1 MNDSDKKNNITNNK
15 QELPKLKDDKLVKP
29 NKNDTNSEVKT
40 NSKKGKST
48 NTSKKSSSN
57 NTVAKKKSTAKK
69 STTTKKTT
77 TSSVPKNNRSINT
90 GKKNTKKTIEN
101 KDNTK
106 ADIKLKEN
114 KEIKEHK
121 VISDNK
127 DKEIENI
134 TLDKEKDTNDNK
146 SVQEETKDKSN
157 DVNINKTIEK
167 EAKNTTQENAE
178 IKKDDTVSKTDVTEK
193 EKSNALNTND
203 KKIKSPKSKKDVIKE
218 TSKKIPK
225 EKIVINDNSLVK
237 SKNFKNEL
245 KDINNN
251 KEFAKAIWDTDD
263 ITEAIKIEENSQEKL
278 NDEIDE
284 MLIKERKY
292 IFFEPFIIIF
302 LLILCFLGLYFI
314 LFTKDSAIINS
325 ALTNINT
332 NLTNSLSELNTIKE
346 ELNKG
351 ITGTATLDTTS
362 SEYASLKDFTY
373 NFSLYNK
380 NNNFY
385 GNIELSKDD
394 KTINNT
400 YSYLDKNL
408 YIATPLYYYPIQINN
423 PIKVN
428 PLSVNYGNLNNNIE
442 VIKNYL
448 TNNMTYTSSHK
459 SKEELNGEKLNVL
472 TLGFSEYDF
481 NNSIQKI
488 LNAIANDSELLKSI
502 AKNIGLDEVTVNDFF
517 NTNVSLKG
525 NYQIKIYTKGIL
537 QTFVGLD
544 IYNDDKEILEYL
556 TDGST
561 TLNIYGKKKL
571 SINLSDDKLLIYV
584 DDIKLIDIKSNKNK
598 NDLIN
603 LDFQVSNILNNYQ
616 GSLVLTKYD
625 NNKGNFLF
633 SFKDTN
639 NNDISAEIKM
649 DLVFGENKSNE
660 FDYTDAV
667 LIDDITED
675 ELNDMKN
682 NLFNAIWDKVSN
694 PDEVVDDNNEATD
707 N

>member
-1 MNDSDKKNNITNNK
+1 MNDNDKKNK
-15 QELPKLKDDKLVKP
+15 QELPKLKDDKLVK
-29 NKNDTNSEVKT
+29 
-40 NSKKGKST
+40 NSKKKTKTETKNPSKKTKS
-48 NTSKKSSSN
+48 TSKKSSST
-57 NTVAKKKSTAKK
+57 NTVAKKKN
-69 STTTKKTT
+69 TTTKNKKISSAKTT
-77 TSSVPKNNRSINT
+77 NTIKKNN
-90 GKKNTKKTIEN
+90 KKKIES

-106 ADIKLKEN
+106 KEISSKIN
-114 KEIKEHK
+114 KEIKE
-121 VISDNK
+121 
-127 DKEIENI
+127 
-134 TLDKEKDTNDNK
+134 
-146 SVQEETKDKSN
+146 TKDN
-157 DVNINKTIEK
+157 NINKAIKEEVKDNVNNISIDKTIEK
-167 EAKNTTQENAE
+167 ENKNIIEESLEN
-178 IKKDDTVSKTDVTEK
+178 KNDNTVSKMEKVTI
-193 EKSNALNTND
+193 LNTND
-203 KKIKSPKSKKDVIKE
+203 KKIKSPKSIKDVIKE
-218 TSKKIPK
+218 TSKKIPN

-237 SKNFKNEL
+237 NKNYKNEL

-263 ITEAIKIEENSQEKL
+263 ITEAIKIEANNQEKL
-278 NDEIDE
+278 NNEIDE

-292 IFFEPFIIIF
+292 NSFEPFIIII

-325 ALTNINT
+325 AFTNINN
-332 NLTNSLSELNTIKE
+332 NLTSSLSELNTIKE

-362 SEYASLKDFTY
+362 SLYASLKDFTY
-373 NFSLYNK
+373 DFSLYNK

-385 GNIELSKDD
+385 GNIKLSKDD

-408 YIATPLYYYPIQINN
+408 YIATPLYYFPIQINN

-428 PLSVNYGNLNNNIE
+428 PLSINYSNLNNNIE

-448 TNNMTYTSSHK
+448 TNNITYTSSNK
-459 SKEELNGEKLNVL
+459 GKEELNGEKLNVL
-472 TLGFSEYDF
+472 TLDFSEYDF

-502 AKNIGLDEVTVNDFF
+502 AKDIGLDEVTVNDLF
-517 NTNVSLKG
+517 NTNVSFKG
-525 NYQIKIYTKGIL
+525 NYKIKIYTKGIL

-556 TDGST
+556 TDGNT

-571 SINLSDDKLLIYV
+571 SINLSNDKFLIYV

-616 GSLVLTKYD
+616 GSVVLTKFD
-625 NNKGNFLF
+625 NNKGSFLF

-639 NNDISAEIKM
+639 NNDVSAEIKM
-649 DLVFGENKSNE
+649 DLVFGDIKGNE

-675 ELNDMKN
+675 ELLDIKN
-682 NLFNAIWDKVSN
+682 NLFNAIWDQVSN
-694 PDEVVDDNNEATD
+694 PEETVNNNNNEEPS

>member
-1 MNDSDKKNNITNNK
+1 MNDNDKRNK
-15 QELPKLKDDKLVKP
+15 QELPKLKDDKLVK
-29 NKNDTNSEVKT
+29 
-40 NSKKGKST
+40 NSKKKTKTETKNTSKKTKS
-48 NTSKKSSSN
+48 TSKKSSST
-57 NTVAKKKSTAKK
+57 NTAAKKKN
-69 STTTKKTT
+69 TTTKNKTISNAKTT
-77 TSSVPKNNRSINT
+77 NTVKKNNE
-90 GKKNTKKTIEN
+90 KKIES

-106 ADIKLKEN
+106 KEISSKIN
-114 KEIKEHK
+114 KEIKEDK
-121 VISDNK
+121 DNSINKAIKEEVKDNVNNISID
-127 DKEIENI
+127 
-134 TLDKEKDTNDNK
+134 
-146 SVQEETKDKSN
+146 
-157 DVNINKTIEK
+157 KTIEK
-167 EAKNTTQENAE
+167 ENKNIIEESLEN
-178 IKKDDTVSKTDVTEK
+178 KNDNTVSKMEKVTI
-193 EKSNALNTND
+193 LNTNN

-218 TSKKIPK
+218 TSKKIPN

-237 SKNFKNEL
+237 NKNYKNEL

-263 ITEAIKIEENSQEKL
+263 ITEAIKTEANNQEKL
-278 NDEIDE
+278 NNEIDE

-292 IFFEPFIIIF
+292 NFFEPFIIII

-325 ALTNINT
+325 ALTNINN
-332 NLTNSLSELNTIKE
+332 NLTSSLSELNTIKE

-362 SEYASLKDFTY
+362 SLYASLKDFTY
-373 NFSLYNK
+373 DFSLYNK

-385 GNIELSKDD
+385 GNIKLSKDD

-408 YIATPLYYYPIQINN
+408 YIATPLYYFPIQINN

-428 PLSVNYGNLNNNIE
+428 PLSINYGNLNNNIE

-448 TNNMTYTSSHK
+448 TNNITYTSSNK
-459 SKEELNGEKLNVL
+459 GKEELNGEKLNVL
-472 TLGFSEYDF
+472 TLDFSEYDF

-502 AKNIGLDEVTVNDFF
+502 AKDIGLDEVTVNDLF
-517 NTNVSLKG
+517 NTNVSFKG
-525 NYQIKIYTKGIL
+525 NYKIKIYTKGIL

-556 TDGST
+556 TDGNT

-571 SINLSDDKLLIYV
+571 SINLSNDKFLIYV
-584 DDIKLIDIKSNKNK
+584 DDIKLIGIKSNKNK

-616 GSLVLTKYD
+616 GSVVLTKFD
-625 NNKGNFLF
+625 NNKGSFLF

-639 NNDISAEIKM
+639 NNDVSAEIKM
-649 DLVFGENKSNE
+649 DLVFGDIKGND

-675 ELNDMKN
+675 ELLDIKN
-682 NLFNAIWDKVSN
+682 NLFNAIWDQVSN
-694 PDEVVDDNNEATD
+694 PEETVNNNNEEPS

>member
-1 MNDSDKKNNITNNK
+1 MNDNDKKNK
-15 QELPKLKDDKLVKP
+15 QELPKLKDDKLVK
-29 NKNDTNSEVKT
+29 
-40 NSKKGKST
+40 NSKKKTKIETKNPSKKTKS
-48 NTSKKSSSN
+48 TSKKSSST
-57 NTVAKKKSTAKK
+57 NTDAKKKN
-69 STTTKKTT
+69 TTTKAKTISSAKTT
-77 TSSVPKNNRSINT
+77 NTVKKSNN
-90 GKKNTKKTIEN
+90 KKIESNDNTKKEISSKINKEIKEDKDNNINKAIKEEVKDNVNNISIDKTIEN
-101 KDNTK
+101 KN
-106 ADIKLKEN
+106 N
-114 KEIKEHK
+114 
-121 VISDNK
+121 N
-127 DKEIENI
+127 
-134 TLDKEKDTNDNK
+134 
-146 SVQEETKDKSN
+146 
-157 DVNINKTIEK
+157 
-167 EAKNTTQENAE
+167 
-178 IKKDDTVSKTDVTEK
+178 TVSKTDVSKMEK
-193 EKSNALNTND
+193 VTTLNSND

-218 TSKKIPK
+218 TSKKIPN

-237 SKNFKNEL
+237 NKNYKNEL

-263 ITEAIKIEENSQEKL
+263 ITEAIKIEANNQEKL
-278 NDEIDE
+278 NNEIDE

-292 IFFEPFIIIF
+292 SFFEPFIIII

-325 ALTNINT
+325 ALTNINN

-362 SEYASLKDFTY
+362 SSYASLKDFTY
-373 NFSLYNK
+373 DFSLYNK

-385 GNIELSKDD
+385 GNIKLSKDD

-408 YIATPLYYYPIQINN
+408 YITTPLYYFPIQINN

-428 PLSVNYGNLNNNIE
+428 PLSINYGNLNNNIE

-448 TNNMTYTSSHK
+448 TNNITYTSSNK
-459 SKEELNGEKLNVL
+459 GKEELNGEKLNVL
-472 TLGFSEYDF
+472 NLDFSEYDF
-481 NNSIQKI
+481 NNSIQEI

-502 AKNIGLDEVTVNDFF
+502 AKNIGLDEVTVNDLF
-517 NTNVSLKG
+517 NTNVSFKG
-525 NYQIKIYTKGIL
+525 NYKIKIYTKGIL

-556 TDGST
+556 TDGNT

-571 SINLSDDKLLIYV
+571 SINLSNDKFLIYV

-603 LDFQVSNILNNYQ
+603 LDFQVSNILDNYQ
-616 GSLVLTKYD
+616 GSVVLTKFD
-625 NNKGNFLF
+625 NNKGSFLF

-639 NNDISAEIKM
+639 NNDVSAEIKM
-649 DLVFGENKSNE
+649 DLVFGDIKGNE

-667 LIDDITED
+667 LIDDITYD
-675 ELNDMKN
+675 ELLDIKN
-682 NLFNAIWDKVSN
+682 NLFNVIWDQVSN
-694 PDEVVDDNNEATD
+694 PEEAVNNNNEEPS

>member
-1 MNDSDKKNNITNNK
+1 MNDNDKKNK
-15 QELPKLKDDKLVKP
+15 QELPKLKDDKLVK
-29 NKNDTNSEVKT
+29 
-40 NSKKGKST
+40 NSKKKTKTETKNTSKKTKS
-48 NTSKKSSSN
+48 TSKKSSST
-57 NTVAKKKSTAKK
+57 NTAAKKKN
-69 STTTKKTT
+69 TTTKSKTISSAKTT
-77 TSSVPKNNRSINT
+77 NTVKKNN
-90 GKKNTKKTIEN
+90 KKKIES

-106 ADIKLKEN
+106 KEISSKIN
-114 KEIKEHK
+114 KEIKE
-121 VISDNK
+121 NK
-127 DKEIENI
+127 DN
-134 TLDKEKDTNDNK
+134 
-146 SVQEETKDKSN
+146 
-157 DVNINKTIEK
+157 NINKAIKEEVKDNVNNISIDKTIEK
-167 EAKNTTQENAE
+167 ENKNIIEESLEN
-178 IKKDDTVSKTDVTEK
+178 KNDNTVSKTDASKIEK
-193 EKSNALNTND
+193 VSILNTND
-203 KKIKSPKSKKDVIKE
+203 KKIKSPKSIKDVIKE
-218 TSKKIPK
+218 TSKKIPN

-237 SKNFKNEL
+237 NKNYKNEL

-263 ITEAIKIEENSQEKL
+263 ITEAIKTEANNQEKL
-278 NDEIDE
+278 NNEIDE

-292 IFFEPFIIIF
+292 NSFEPFII
-302 LLILCFLGLYFI
+302 LILCFLGLYFI

-325 ALTNINT
+325 ALTNINN
-332 NLTNSLSELNTIKE
+332 NLTSSLSELNTIKE

-362 SEYASLKDFTY
+362 SLYASLKDFTY
-373 NFSLYNK
+373 DFSLYNK

-385 GNIELSKDD
+385 GNIKLSKDD

-408 YIATPLYYYPIQINN
+408 YIATPLYYFPIQINN

-428 PLSVNYGNLNNNIE
+428 PLSINYGNLNNNIE

-448 TNNMTYTSSHK
+448 TNNITYTSSNK
-459 SKEELNGEKLNVL
+459 GKEELNGEKLNVL
-472 TLGFSEYDF
+472 TLDFSEYDF

-502 AKNIGLDEVTVNDFF
+502 AKDIGLDEVTVNDLF
-517 NTNVSLKG
+517 NTNVSFKG
-525 NYQIKIYTKGIL
+525 NYKIKIYTKGIL

-556 TDGST
+556 TDGNT

-571 SINLSDDKLLIYV
+571 SINLSNDKFLIYV

-616 GSLVLTKYD
+616 GSVVLTKFD
-625 NNKGNFLF
+625 NNKGSFLF

-639 NNDISAEIKM
+639 NNDVSAEIKM
-649 DLVFGENKSNE
+649 DLVFGDIKGNE

-675 ELNDMKN
+675 ELLDIKN
-682 NLFNAIWDKVSN
+682 NLFNAIWDQVSN
-694 PDEVVDDNNEATD
+694 PEETVNNNNNNEEPS

>member
-1 MNDSDKKNNITNNK
+1 MNDNDKKNK
-15 QELPKLKDDKLVKP
+15 QELPKLKDDKLVK
-29 NKNDTNSEVKT
+29 
-40 NSKKGKST
+40 NSKKKTKTETKNTSKKTKS
-48 NTSKKSSSN
+48 TSKKSSST
-57 NTVAKKKSTAKK
+57 NTAAKKKN
-69 STTTKKTT
+69 TTTKNKTISNAKTT
-77 TSSVPKNNRSINT
+77 NTVKKNNE
-90 GKKNTKKTIEN
+90 KKIES

-106 ADIKLKEN
+106 KEISSKIN
-114 KEIKEHK
+114 KEIKE
-121 VISDNK
+121 
-127 DKEIENI
+127 
-134 TLDKEKDTNDNK
+134 
-146 SVQEETKDKSN
+146 TKDNSINKAIKEEVKDN
-157 DVNINKTIEK
+157 VNNISIDKTIEK
-167 EAKNTTQENAE
+167 ENKNIIEESLEN
-178 IKKDDTVSKTDVTEK
+178 KNDNTVSKTDVSKMEK
-193 EKSNALNTND
+193 VTILNTNN

-218 TSKKIPK
+218 TSKKIPN

-237 SKNFKNEL
+237 NKNYKNEL

-263 ITEAIKIEENSQEKL
+263 ITEAIKIEANNQEKL
-278 NDEIDE
+278 NNEIDE

-292 IFFEPFIIIF
+292 NSFEPFIIII

-325 ALTNINT
+325 ALTNINN
-332 NLTNSLSELNTIKE
+332 NLTSSLSELNTIKE

-362 SEYASLKDFTY
+362 SLYASLKDFTY
-373 NFSLYNK
+373 DFSLYNK

-385 GNIELSKDD
+385 GNIKFSKDD

-408 YIATPLYYYPIQINN
+408 YIATPLYYFPIQINN

-428 PLSVNYGNLNNNIE
+428 PLSINYGNLNNNIE

-448 TNNMTYTSSHK
+448 TNNITYTSSNK
-459 SKEELNGEKLNVL
+459 GKEELNGENLNVL
-472 TLGFSEYDF
+472 TLDFSEYDF

-502 AKNIGLDEVTVNDFF
+502 AKDIGLDEVTVNDLF
-517 NTNVSLKG
+517 NTNVSFKG
-525 NYQIKIYTKGIL
+525 NYKIKIYTKGIL

-556 TDGST
+556 TDGNT

-571 SINLSDDKLLIYV
+571 SINLSNDKFLIYV
-584 DDIKLIDIKSNKNK
+584 DDIKLIGIKSNKNK

-616 GSLVLTKYD
+616 GSVVLTKFD
-625 NNKGNFLF
+625 NNKGSFLF

-639 NNDISAEIKM
+639 NNDVSAEIKM
-649 DLVFGENKSNE
+649 DLVFGDIKGND

-675 ELNDMKN
+675 ELLDIKN
-682 NLFNAIWDKVSN
+682 NLFNAIWDQVSN
-694 PDEVVDDNNEATD
+694 PEETVNNNNEEPS

>member
-1 MNDSDKKNNITNNK
+1 MNDNDKKNK
-15 QELPKLKDDKLVKP
+15 QELPKLKDDKLVK
-29 NKNDTNSEVKT
+29 
-40 NSKKGKST
+40 NSKKKTKTETKNPSKKTKS
-48 NTSKKSSSN
+48 TSKKSSST
-57 NTVAKKKSTAKK
+57 NTAAKKKN
-69 STTTKKTT
+69 TTTKNKIISSAKTT
-77 TSSVPKNNRSINT
+77 NTVKKNN
-90 GKKNTKKTIEN
+90 KKKIES

-106 ADIKLKEN
+106 KEISSKIN
-114 KEIKEHK
+114 KEIKE
-121 VISDNK
+121 NK
-127 DKEIENI
+127 DN
-134 TLDKEKDTNDNK
+134 
-146 SVQEETKDKSN
+146 
-157 DVNINKTIEK
+157 NINKAIKEEVKDNVNNISIDKTIEK
-167 EAKNTTQENAE
+167 ENKNIIEESLEN
-178 IKKDDTVSKTDVTEK
+178 KNDNTVSKIEKVTI
-193 EKSNALNTND
+193 LNTND
-203 KKIKSPKSKKDVIKE
+203 KKIKSPKSIKDVIKE
-218 TSKKIPK
+218 TSKKIPN

-237 SKNFKNEL
+237 NKNYKNEL

-263 ITEAIKIEENSQEKL
+263 ITEAIKTEANNQEKL
-278 NDEIDE
+278 NNEIDE

-292 IFFEPFIIIF
+292 NSFEPFIIII

-325 ALTNINT
+325 ALTNINN
-332 NLTNSLSELNTIKE
+332 NLTSSLSELNTIKE

-362 SEYASLKDFTY
+362 SLYASLKDFTY
-373 NFSLYNK
+373 DFSLYNK

-385 GNIELSKDD
+385 GNIKLSKDD

-408 YIATPLYYYPIQINN
+408 YIATPLYYFPIQINN

-428 PLSVNYGNLNNNIE
+428 PLSINYSNLNNNIE

-448 TNNMTYTSSHK
+448 TNNITYTSSNK
-459 SKEELNGEKLNVL
+459 GKEELNGEKLNVL
-472 TLGFSEYDF
+472 TLDFSEYDF

-488 LNAIANDSELLKSI
+488 LNAIVNDSELLKSI
-502 AKNIGLDEVTVNDFF
+502 AKNIGLDEVTVNDLF
-517 NTNVSLKG
+517 NTNVSFKG
-525 NYQIKIYTKGIL
+525 NYKIKIYTKGIL
-537 QTFVGLD
+537 QTFVGLN

-556 TDGST
+556 TDGNT

-571 SINLSDDKLLIYV
+571 SINLSNDKFLIYV

-616 GSLVLTKYD
+616 GSVVLTKFD
-625 NNKGNFLF
+625 NNKGSFLF

-639 NNDISAEIKM
+639 NNDVSAEIKM
-649 DLVFGENKSNE
+649 DLVFGDIKGNE

-667 LIDDITED
+667 LIDDITDD
-675 ELNDMKN
+675 ELLDIKN
-682 NLFNAIWDKVSN
+682 NLFNAIWDQVSN
-694 PDEVVDDNNEATD
+694 PEETVNNNEEPS

>member
-1 MNDSDKKNNITNNK
+1 MNDNDKKNK
-15 QELPKLKDDKLVKP
+15 QELPKLKDDKLVK
-29 NKNDTNSEVKT
+29 
-40 NSKKGKST
+40 NSKKKTKMETKNTSKKTKS
-48 NTSKKSSSN
+48 TSKKSSST
-57 NTVAKKKSTAKK
+57 NTAAKKKNTA
-69 STTTKKTT
+69 TKNKTISSAKTT
-77 TSSVPKNNRSINT
+77 NTVKKNN
-90 GKKNTKKTIEN
+90 KKKIES

-106 ADIKLKEN
+106 KEISSKIN
-114 KEIKEHK
+114 KEIKE
-121 VISDNK
+121 NK
-127 DKEIENI
+127 DN
-134 TLDKEKDTNDNK
+134 
-146 SVQEETKDKSN
+146 
-157 DVNINKTIEK
+157 NINKAITEEVKDNVNNISIDKTIEK
-167 EAKNTTQENAE
+167 ENKNIIEESLEN
-178 IKKDDTVSKTDVTEK
+178 KNDNTVSKMEKVTI
-193 EKSNALNTND
+193 LNTND
-203 KKIKSPKSKKDVIKE
+203 KKIKSPKSIKDVIKE
-218 TSKKIPK
+218 TSKKIPN

-237 SKNFKNEL
+237 NKNYKNEL

-263 ITEAIKIEENSQEKL
+263 ITEAIKTEANNQEKL
-278 NDEIDE
+278 NNEIDE

-292 IFFEPFIIIF
+292 NSFEPFIIII

-325 ALTNINT
+325 ALTNINN
-332 NLTNSLSELNTIKE
+332 NLTSSLSELNTIKE

-362 SEYASLKDFTY
+362 SLYASLKDFTY
-373 NFSLYNK
+373 DFSLYNK

-385 GNIELSKDD
+385 GNIKLSKDD

-408 YIATPLYYYPIQINN
+408 YIATPLYYFPIQINN

-428 PLSVNYGNLNNNIE
+428 PLSINYSNLNNNIE

-448 TNNMTYTSSHK
+448 TNNITYTSSNK
-459 SKEELNGEKLNVL
+459 GKEELNGEKLNVL
-472 TLGFSEYDF
+472 TLDFSEYDF

-502 AKNIGLDEVTVNDFF
+502 AKNIGLDEVTVNDLF
-517 NTNVSLKG
+517 NTNVSFKG
-525 NYQIKIYTKGIL
+525 NYKIKIYTKGIL

-556 TDGST
+556 TDGNT

-571 SINLSDDKLLIYV
+571 SINLSNDKFLIYV

-616 GSLVLTKYD
+616 GSVVLTKFD
-625 NNKGNFLF
+625 NNKGSFLF

-639 NNDISAEIKM
+639 NNDVSAEIKM
-649 DLVFGENKSNE
+649 DLVFGDIKCNE

-675 ELNDMKN
+675 ELLDIKN
-682 NLFNAIWDKVSN
+682 NLFNAIWDQVSN
-694 PDEVVDDNNEATD
+694 PEETVNNNNEEEPS

>member
-1 MNDSDKKNNITNNK
+1 MNDNDKKNK
-15 QELPKLKDDKLVKP
+15 QELPKLKDDKLVK
-29 NKNDTNSEVKT
+29 
-40 NSKKGKST
+40 NSKKKTKTGTKNTSKKTKS
-48 NTSKKSSSN
+48 TSKKSSST
-57 NTVAKKKSTAKK
+57 NTAAKKKN
-69 STTTKKTT
+69 TTTKNKTISNAKTT
-77 TSSVPKNNRSINT
+77 NTVKKNNE
-90 GKKNTKKTIEN
+90 KKIES

-106 ADIKLKEN
+106 KEISSKIN
-114 KEIKEHK
+114 KEIKEDK
-121 VISDNK
+121 DNSINKAIKEEVKDNVNNISID
-127 DKEIENI
+127 
-134 TLDKEKDTNDNK
+134 
-146 SVQEETKDKSN
+146 
-157 DVNINKTIEK
+157 KTIEK
-167 EAKNTTQENAE
+167 ENKNIIEESLEN
-178 IKKDDTVSKTDVTEK
+178 KNNNTVSKMEKVTI
-193 EKSNALNTND
+193 LNTND

-218 TSKKIPK
+218 TSKKIPN

-237 SKNFKNEL
+237 NKNYKNEL

-263 ITEAIKIEENSQEKL
+263 ITEAIKIEANNQEKL
-278 NDEIDE
+278 NNEIDE

-292 IFFEPFIIIF
+292 NFFEPFIIII

-325 ALTNINT
+325 ALTNINN
-332 NLTNSLSELNTIKE
+332 NLTSSLSELNTIKE

-362 SEYASLKDFTY
+362 SLYASLKDFTY
-373 NFSLYNK
+373 DFSLYNK

-385 GNIELSKDD
+385 GNIKLSKDD

-408 YIATPLYYYPIQINN
+408 YIATPLYYFPIQINN

-428 PLSVNYGNLNNNIE
+428 PLSINYGNLNNNIE

-448 TNNMTYTSSHK
+448 TNNITYTSSNK
-459 SKEELNGEKLNVL
+459 GKEELNGEKLNVL
-472 TLGFSEYDF
+472 TLDFSEYDF

-502 AKNIGLDEVTVNDFF
+502 AKDIGLDEVTVNDLF
-517 NTNVSLKG
+517 NTNVSFKG
-525 NYQIKIYTKGIL
+525 NYKIRIYTKGIL

-556 TDGST
+556 TDGNT

-571 SINLSDDKLLIYV
+571 SINLSNDKFLIYV

-616 GSLVLTKYD
+616 GSVVLTKFD
-625 NNKGNFLF
+625 NNKGSFLF

-639 NNDISAEIKM
+639 NNDVSAEIKM
-649 DLVFGENKSNE
+649 DLVFGDIKGND

-675 ELNDMKN
+675 ELLDIKN
-682 NLFNAIWDKVSN
+682 NLFNAIWDQVSN
-694 PDEVVDDNNEATD
+694 PEETVNNNNEEPS

>member
-1 MNDSDKKNNITNNK
+1 MNDNDKKNK
-15 QELPKLKDDKLVKP
+15 QELPKLKDDKLVK
-29 NKNDTNSEVKT
+29 
-40 NSKKGKST
+40 NSKKMTKTETKNPSKKTKS
-48 NTSKKSSSN
+48 TSKKSSST
-57 NTVAKKKSTAKK
+57 NTAAKKKN
-69 STTTKKTT
+69 TTTKNKTISSAKTT
-77 TSSVPKNNRSINT
+77 NTVKKNN
-90 GKKNTKKTIEN
+90 KKKIES

-106 ADIKLKEN
+106 KEISSKIN
-114 KEIKEHK
+114 KEIKE
-121 VISDNK
+121 NK
-127 DKEIENI
+127 DNSINKAIKEEVKDNVNNI
-134 TLDKEKDTNDNK
+134 SID
-146 SVQEETKDKSN
+146 
-157 DVNINKTIEK
+157 KTIEK
-167 EAKNTTQENAE
+167 ENKNIIEESLEN
-178 IKKDDTVSKTDVTEK
+178 KNDNSVSKIEKVTI
-193 EKSNALNTND
+193 LNTND
-203 KKIKSPKSKKDVIKE
+203 KKIKSPKSIKDVIKE
-218 TSKKIPK
+218 TSKKIPN

-237 SKNFKNEL
+237 NKNYKNEL

-263 ITEAIKIEENSQEKL
+263 ITEAIKTEANNQEKL
-278 NDEIDE
+278 NNEIDE

-292 IFFEPFIIIF
+292 NSFEPFIIII

-325 ALTNINT
+325 ALTNINN
-332 NLTNSLSELNTIKE
+332 NLTSSLSELNTIKE

-362 SEYASLKDFTY
+362 SLYASLKDFTY
-373 NFSLYNK
+373 DFSLYNK

-385 GNIELSKDD
+385 GNIKLSKDD

-408 YIATPLYYYPIQINN
+408 YIATPLYYFPIQINN

-428 PLSVNYGNLNNNIE
+428 PLSINYSNLNNNIE

-448 TNNMTYTSSHK
+448 TNNITYTSSNK
-459 SKEELNGEKLNVL
+459 GKEELNGEKLNVL
-472 TLGFSEYDF
+472 TLDFSEYDF

-502 AKNIGLDEVTVNDFF
+502 AKDIGLDEVTVNDLF
-517 NTNVSLKG
+517 NTNVSFKG
-525 NYQIKIYTKGIL
+525 NYKIKIYTKGIL

-556 TDGST
+556 TDGNT

-571 SINLSDDKLLIYV
+571 SINLSNDKFLIYV

-616 GSLVLTKYD
+616 GSVVLTKFD
-625 NNKGNFLF
+625 NNKGSFLF

-639 NNDISAEIKM
+639 NNDVSAEIKM
-649 DLVFGENKSNE
+649 DLVFGDIKGNE

-675 ELNDMKN
+675 ELLDIKN
-682 NLFNAIWDKVSN
+682 NLFNAIWDQVSN
-694 PDEVVDDNNEATD
+694 PEETVNNNNNNNEEPS

>member
-1 MNDSDKKNNITNNK
+1 MNDNDKKNK
-15 QELPKLKDDKLVKP
+15 QELPKLKDDKLVK
-29 NKNDTNSEVKT
+29 
-40 NSKKGKST
+40 NSKKKTKTETKNTSKKTKS
-48 NTSKKSSSN
+48 TSKKSSST
-57 NTVAKKKSTAKK
+57 NTAAKKKN
-69 STTTKKTT
+69 TTTKNKTISNAKTT
-77 TSSVPKNNRSINT
+77 NTVKKNNE
-90 GKKNTKKTIEN
+90 KKIES
-101 KDNTK
+101 KDN
-106 ADIKLKEN
+106 IKKEISSKIN
-114 KEIKEHK
+114 KEIKE
-121 VISDNK
+121 
-127 DKEIENI
+127 
-134 TLDKEKDTNDNK
+134 
-146 SVQEETKDKSN
+146 TKDNSINKAIKEEVKDN
-157 DVNINKTIEK
+157 VNNISIDKTIEK
-167 EAKNTTQENAE
+167 ENKNIIEESLEN
-178 IKKDDTVSKTDVTEK
+178 KNNNTVSKMEKVTI
-193 EKSNALNTND
+193 LNTND

-218 TSKKIPK
+218 TSKKIPN

-237 SKNFKNEL
+237 NKNYKNEL

-263 ITEAIKIEENSQEKL
+263 ITEAIKIEANNQEKL
-278 NDEIDE
+278 NNEIDE

-292 IFFEPFIIIF
+292 NFFEPFIIII

-325 ALTNINT
+325 ALTNINN
-332 NLTNSLSELNTIKE
+332 NLTSSLSELNTIKE

-362 SEYASLKDFTY
+362 SLYASLKDFTY
-373 NFSLYNK
+373 DFSLYNK

-385 GNIELSKDD
+385 GNIKLSKDD

-408 YIATPLYYYPIQINN
+408 YIATPLYYFPIQINN

-428 PLSVNYGNLNNNIE
+428 PLSINYGNLNNNIE

-448 TNNMTYTSSHK
+448 TNNITYTSSNK
-459 SKEELNGEKLNVL
+459 GKEELNGEKLNVL
-472 TLGFSEYDF
+472 TLDFSEYDF

-502 AKNIGLDEVTVNDFF
+502 AKDIGLDEVTVNDLF
-517 NTNVSLKG
+517 NTNVSFKG
-525 NYQIKIYTKGIL
+525 NYKIKIYTKGIL

-556 TDGST
+556 TDGNT

-571 SINLSDDKLLIYV
+571 SINLSNDKFLIYV
-584 DDIKLIDIKSNKNK
+584 DDIKLIGIKSNKNK

-616 GSLVLTKYD
+616 GSVVLTKFD
-625 NNKGNFLF
+625 NNKGSFLF

-639 NNDISAEIKM
+639 NNDVSAEIKM
-649 DLVFGENKSNE
+649 DLVFGDIKGND

-675 ELNDMKN
+675 ELLDIKN
-682 NLFNAIWDKVSN
+682 NLFNAIWDQVSN
-694 PDEVVDDNNEATD
+694 PEETVNNNNEEPS

>member
-1 MNDSDKKNNITNNK
+1 MNDNDKKNK
-15 QELPKLKDDKLVKP
+15 QELPKLKDDKLVK
-29 NKNDTNSEVKT
+29 
-40 NSKKGKST
+40 NSKKKTKTETKNTSKKTKS
-48 NTSKKSSSN
+48 TSKKSSST
-57 NTVAKKKSTAKK
+57 NTAAKKKN
-69 STTTKKTT
+69 TTTKNKTISNAKTT
-77 TSSVPKNNRSINT
+77 NTVKKNNE
-90 GKKNTKKTIEN
+90 KKIES

-106 ADIKLKEN
+106 KEISSKIN
-114 KEIKEHK
+114 KEIKE
-121 VISDNK
+121 
-127 DKEIENI
+127 
-134 TLDKEKDTNDNK
+134 
-146 SVQEETKDKSN
+146 TKDNSINKAIKEEVKDN
-157 DVNINKTIEK
+157 VNNISIDKTIEK
-167 EAKNTTQENAE
+167 ENIIEESLENKNDN
-178 IKKDDTVSKTDVTEK
+178 TVSKTDVSKMEK
-193 EKSNALNTND
+193 VTILNTNN

-218 TSKKIPK
+218 TSKKIPN

-237 SKNFKNEL
+237 NKNYKNEL

-263 ITEAIKIEENSQEKL
+263 ITEAIKIEANNQEKL
-278 NDEIDE
+278 NNEIDE

-292 IFFEPFIIIF
+292 NSFEPFIIII

-325 ALTNINT
+325 ALTNINN
-332 NLTNSLSELNTIKE
+332 NLTSSLSELNTIKE

-362 SEYASLKDFTY
+362 SLYASLKDFTY
-373 NFSLYNK
+373 DFSLYNK

-385 GNIELSKDD
+385 GNIKLSKDD

-408 YIATPLYYYPIQINN
+408 YIATPLYYFPIQINN

-428 PLSVNYGNLNNNIE
+428 PLSINYGNLNNNIE

-448 TNNMTYTSSHK
+448 TNNITYTSSNK
-459 SKEELNGEKLNVL
+459 GKEELNGENLNVL
-472 TLGFSEYDF
+472 TLDFSEYDF

-502 AKNIGLDEVTVNDFF
+502 AKDIGLDEVTVNDLF
-517 NTNVSLKG
+517 NTNVSFKG
-525 NYQIKIYTKGIL
+525 NYKIKIYTKGIL

-556 TDGST
+556 TDGNT

-571 SINLSDDKLLIYV
+571 SINLSNDKFLIYV
-584 DDIKLIDIKSNKNK
+584 DDIKLIGIKSNKNK

-616 GSLVLTKYD
+616 GSVVLTKFD
-625 NNKGNFLF
+625 NNKGSFLF

-639 NNDISAEIKM
+639 NNDVSAEIKM
-649 DLVFGENKSNE
+649 DLVFGDIKGND

-675 ELNDMKN
+675 ELLDIKN
-682 NLFNAIWDKVSN
+682 NLFNAIWDQVSN
-694 PDEVVDDNNEATD
+694 PEETVNNNNEEPS

>member
-1 MNDSDKKNNITNNK
+1 MNDNDKKNK
-15 QELPKLKDDKLVKP
+15 QELPKLKDDKLVK
-29 NKNDTNSEVKT
+29 
-40 NSKKGKST
+40 NSKKKTKTETKNTSKKTKS
-48 NTSKKSSSN
+48 TSKKSSST
-57 NTVAKKKSTAKK
+57 NTAAKKKN
-69 STTTKKTT
+69 TTTKNKTISNAKTT
-77 TSSVPKNNRSINT
+77 NTVKKNNE
-90 GKKNTKKTIEN
+90 KKIES

-106 ADIKLKEN
+106 KEISSKIN
-114 KEIKEHK
+114 KEIKEDK
-121 VISDNK
+121 DNSINK
-127 DKEIENI
+127 AIKEEV
-134 TLDKEKDTNDNK
+134 NDN
-146 SVQEETKDKSN
+146 
-157 DVNINKTIEK
+157 VNNISIDKTIEK
-167 EAKNTTQENAE
+167 ENIIEESLENKNDN
-178 IKKDDTVSKTDVTEK
+178 TVSKMEKVTI
-193 EKSNALNTND
+193 LNTND

-218 TSKKIPK
+218 TSKKIPN

-237 SKNFKNEL
+237 NKNYKNEL

-263 ITEAIKIEENSQEKL
+263 ITEAIKIEANNQEKL
-278 NDEIDE
+278 NNEIDE

-292 IFFEPFIIIF
+292 NSFEPFIIII

-325 ALTNINT
+325 ALTNINN
-332 NLTNSLSELNTIKE
+332 NLTSSLSELNTIKE

-362 SEYASLKDFTY
+362 SLYASLKDFTY
-373 NFSLYNK
+373 DFSLYNK

-385 GNIELSKDD
+385 GNIKLSKDD

-408 YIATPLYYYPIQINN
+408 YIATPLYYFPIQINN

-428 PLSVNYGNLNNNIE
+428 PLSINYGNLNNNIE

-448 TNNMTYTSSHK
+448 TNNITYTSSNK
-459 SKEELNGEKLNVL
+459 GKEELNGENLNVL
-472 TLGFSEYDF
+472 TLDFSEYDF

-502 AKNIGLDEVTVNDFF
+502 AKDIGLDEVTVNDLF
-517 NTNVSLKG
+517 NTNVSFKG
-525 NYQIKIYTKGIL
+525 NYKIKIYTKGIL

-556 TDGST
+556 TDGNT

-571 SINLSDDKLLIYV
+571 SINLSNDKFLIYV
-584 DDIKLIDIKSNKNK
+584 DDIKLIGIKSNKNK

-603 LDFQVSNILNNYQ
+603 LDFQVSNILNNNQ
-616 GSLVLTKYD
+616 GSVVLTKFD
-625 NNKGNFLF
+625 NNKGSFLF

-639 NNDISAEIKM
+639 NNDVSAEIKM
-649 DLVFGENKSNE
+649 DLVFGDIKGND

-675 ELNDMKN
+675 ELLDIKN
-682 NLFNAIWDKVSN
+682 NLFNAIWDQVSN
-694 PDEVVDDNNEATD
+694 PEETVNNNNEEPS

>member
-1 MNDSDKKNNITNNK
+1 MNDNDKKNK
-15 QELPKLKDDKLVKP
+15 QELPKLKDDKLVK
-29 NKNDTNSEVKT
+29 
-40 NSKKGKST
+40 NSKKKTKTETKNPSKKTKS
-48 NTSKKSSSN
+48 TSKKSSST
-57 NTVAKKKSTAKK
+57 NTDAKKKN
-69 STTTKKTT
+69 TTTKSKTISSAKTT
-77 TSSVPKNNRSINT
+77 NTVKKNN
-90 GKKNTKKTIEN
+90 KKKIES

-106 ADIKLKEN
+106 KEISSKIN
-114 KEIKEHK
+114 KEIKE
-121 VISDNK
+121 
-127 DKEIENI
+127 
-134 TLDKEKDTNDNK
+134 
-146 SVQEETKDKSN
+146 TKDN
-157 DVNINKTIEK
+157 NINKAITEEVKDNVNNISIDKTIEK
-167 EAKNTTQENAE
+167 ENKNIIEESLEN
-178 IKKDDTVSKTDVTEK
+178 KNDNTVSKTDVSKIEK
-193 EKSNALNTND
+193 VTILNTND
-203 KKIKSPKSKKDVIKE
+203 KKIKSPKSIKDVIKE
-218 TSKKIPK
+218 TSKKIPN

-237 SKNFKNEL
+237 NKNYKNEL

-251 KEFAKAIWDTDD
+251 KEFAKAIWDTND
-263 ITEAIKIEENSQEKL
+263 ITEAIKIEANNQEKL
-278 NDEIDE
+278 NNEIDE

-292 IFFEPFIIIF
+292 NSFEPFIIII

-325 ALTNINT
+325 ALTNINN
-332 NLTNSLSELNTIKE
+332 NLTSSLSELNTIKE

-362 SEYASLKDFTY
+362 SLYASLKDFTY
-373 NFSLYNK
+373 DFSLYNK

-385 GNIELSKDD
+385 GNIKLSKDD

-408 YIATPLYYYPIQINN
+408 YIATPLYYFPIQINN

-428 PLSVNYGNLNNNIE
+428 PLSINYSNLNNNIE

-448 TNNMTYTSSHK
+448 TNNITYTSSNK
-459 SKEELNGEKLNVL
+459 GKEELNGEKLNVL
-472 TLGFSEYDF
+472 TLDFSEYDF

-502 AKNIGLDEVTVNDFF
+502 AKDIGLDEVTVNDLF
-517 NTNVSLKG
+517 NTNVSFKG
-525 NYQIKIYTKGIL
+525 NYKIKIYTKGIL
-537 QTFVGLD
+537 QTFVGLN

-556 TDGST
+556 TDGNT

-571 SINLSDDKLLIYV
+571 SINLSNDKFLIYV

-616 GSLVLTKYD
+616 GSVVLTKFD
-625 NNKGNFLF
+625 NNKGSFLF

-639 NNDISAEIKM
+639 NNDVSAEIKM
-649 DLVFGENKSNE
+649 DLVFGDIKGNE

-675 ELNDMKN
+675 ELLDIKN
-682 NLFNAIWDKVSN
+682 NLFNAIWDQVSN
-694 PDEVVDDNNEATD
+694 PEETVNNNNNNEEPS

>member
-1 MNDSDKKNNITNNK
+1 MNDNDKKNK
-15 QELPKLKDDKLVKP
+15 QELPKLKDDKLVK
-29 NKNDTNSEVKT
+29 
-40 NSKKGKST
+40 NSKKKTKTETKNTSKKTKS
-48 NTSKKSSSN
+48 TSKKSSST
-57 NTVAKKKSTAKK
+57 NTAAKKKN
-69 STTTKKTT
+69 TTTKNKTISNAKTT
-77 TSSVPKNNRSINT
+77 NTVKKNNE
-90 GKKNTKKTIEN
+90 KKIES

-106 ADIKLKEN
+106 KEISSKIN
-114 KEIKEHK
+114 KEIKEDK
-121 VISDNK
+121 DN
-127 DKEIENI
+127 
-134 TLDKEKDTNDNK
+134 
-146 SVQEETKDKSN
+146 
-157 DVNINKTIEK
+157 NINKAIKEEVKDNVNNISIDKTIEK
-167 EAKNTTQENAE
+167 ENKNIIEESLEN
-178 IKKDDTVSKTDVTEK
+178 KNDNTVSKTDVSKMEK
-193 EKSNALNTND
+193 VTTLNTNN

-218 TSKKIPK
+218 TSKKIPN

-237 SKNFKNEL
+237 NKNYKNEL

-263 ITEAIKIEENSQEKL
+263 ITEAIKIEANNQEKL
-278 NDEIDE
+278 NNEIDE

-292 IFFEPFIIIF
+292 NFFEPFIIII

-325 ALTNINT
+325 ALTNINN
-332 NLTNSLSELNTIKE
+332 NLTSSLSELNTIKE

-362 SEYASLKDFTY
+362 SLYASLKDFTY
-373 NFSLYNK
+373 DFSLYNK

-385 GNIELSKDD
+385 GNIKLSKDD

-408 YIATPLYYYPIQINN
+408 YIATPLYYFPIQINN

-428 PLSVNYGNLNNNIE
+428 PLSINYGNLNNNIE

-448 TNNMTYTSSHK
+448 TNNITYTSSNK
-459 SKEELNGEKLNVL
+459 GKEELNGEKLNVL
-472 TLGFSEYDF
+472 TLDFSEYDF

-502 AKNIGLDEVTVNDFF
+502 AKDIGLDEVTVNDLF
-517 NTNVSLKG
+517 NTNVSFKG
-525 NYQIKIYTKGIL
+525 NYKIKIYTKGIL

-556 TDGST
+556 TDGNT

-571 SINLSDDKLLIYV
+571 SINLSNDKFLIYV

-616 GSLVLTKYD
+616 GSVVLTKFD
-625 NNKGNFLF
+625 NNKGSFLF

-639 NNDISAEIKM
+639 NNDVSAEIKM
-649 DLVFGENKSNE
+649 DLVFGDIKGND

-675 ELNDMKN
+675 ELLDIKN
-682 NLFNAIWDKVSN
+682 NLFNAIWDQVSN
-694 PDEVVDDNNEATD
+694 PEETVNNNNEEPS

>member
-1 MNDSDKKNNITNNK
+1 MNDNDKKNK
-15 QELPKLKDDKLVKP
+15 QELPKLKDDKLVK
-29 NKNDTNSEVKT
+29 
-40 NSKKGKST
+40 NSKKKTKAETKNTSKKTKS
-48 NTSKKSSSN
+48 TSKKSSST
-57 NTVAKKKSTAKK
+57 NTVAKKKN
-69 STTTKKTT
+69 TTTKNKTISSAKTT
-77 TSSVPKNNRSINT
+77 NTVKKNN
-90 GKKNTKKTIEN
+90 KKKIES

-106 ADIKLKEN
+106 KEISSKIN
-114 KEIKEHK
+114 KEIKE
-121 VISDNK
+121 
-127 DKEIENI
+127 
-134 TLDKEKDTNDNK
+134 
-146 SVQEETKDKSN
+146 TKDN
-157 DVNINKTIEK
+157 NINKTIKEEVKDNVNNISIDKTIEK
-167 EAKNTTQENAE
+167 KNKNIIEESLEN
-178 IKKDDTVSKTDVTEK
+178 KNDNTVSKMEK
-193 EKSNALNTND
+193 VAILNTND
-203 KKIKSPKSKKDVIKE
+203 KKIKSPKSIKDVIKE
-218 TSKKIPK
+218 TSKKIPN

-237 SKNFKNEL
+237 NKNYKNEL

-263 ITEAIKIEENSQEKL
+263 ITEAIKIEANNQEKL
-278 NDEIDE
+278 NNEIDE

-292 IFFEPFIIIF
+292 NSFEPFIIII

-325 ALTNINT
+325 ALTNINN
-332 NLTNSLSELNTIKE
+332 NLTSSLSELNTIKE

-362 SEYASLKDFTY
+362 SLYASLKDFTY
-373 NFSLYNK
+373 DFSLYNK

-385 GNIELSKDD
+385 GNIKLSKDD

-408 YIATPLYYYPIQINN
+408 YIATPLYYFPIQINN

-428 PLSVNYGNLNNNIE
+428 PLSINYSNLNNNIE

-448 TNNMTYTSSHK
+448 TNNITYTSSNK
-459 SKEELNGEKLNVL
+459 GKEELNGEKLNVL
-472 TLGFSEYDF
+472 TLDFSEYDF

-502 AKNIGLDEVTVNDFF
+502 AKDIGLDEVTVNDLF
-517 NTNVSLKG
+517 NTNVSFKG
-525 NYQIKIYTKGIL
+525 NYKIKIYTKGIL

-556 TDGST
+556 TDGNT

-571 SINLSDDKLLIYV
+571 SINLSNDKFLIYV

-616 GSLVLTKYD
+616 GSVVLTKFD
-625 NNKGNFLF
+625 NNKGSFLF

-639 NNDISAEIKM
+639 NNDVSAEIKM
-649 DLVFGENKSNE
+649 DLVFGDIKGNE

-675 ELNDMKN
+675 ELLDIKN
-682 NLFNAIWDKVSN
+682 NLFNAIWDQVSN
-694 PDEVVDDNNEATD
+694 PEETVNNNNNEEPS

>member
-1 MNDSDKKNNITNNK
+1 MNDNDKKNK
-15 QELPKLKDDKLVKP
+15 QELPKLKDDKLVK
-29 NKNDTNSEVKT
+29 
-40 NSKKGKST
+40 NSKKKTKTETKNTSKKTKS
-48 NTSKKSSSN
+48 TSKKSSST
-57 NTVAKKKSTAKK
+57 NTAAKKKN
-69 STTTKKTT
+69 TTTKNKTISNAKTT
-77 TSSVPKNNRSINT
+77 NTVKKNNE
-90 GKKNTKKTIEN
+90 KKIES

-106 ADIKLKEN
+106 KEISSKIN
-114 KEIKEHK
+114 KEIKEDK
-121 VISDNK
+121 DNSINKAIKEEVKDNVNNISID
-127 DKEIENI
+127 
-134 TLDKEKDTNDNK
+134 
-146 SVQEETKDKSN
+146 
-157 DVNINKTIEK
+157 KTIEK
-167 EAKNTTQENAE
+167 ENKNIIEESLEN
-178 IKKDDTVSKTDVTEK
+178 KNDNTVSKTGVSKMEKVTT
-193 EKSNALNTND
+193 LNTNN

-218 TSKKIPK
+218 TSKKIPN

-237 SKNFKNEL
+237 NKNYKNEL

-263 ITEAIKIEENSQEKL
+263 ITEAIKIEANNQEKL
-278 NDEIDE
+278 NNEIDE

-292 IFFEPFIIIF
+292 NSFEPFIIII

-325 ALTNINT
+325 ALTNINN
-332 NLTNSLSELNTIKE
+332 NLTSSLSELNTIKE

-362 SEYASLKDFTY
+362 SLYAYLKDFTY
-373 NFSLYNK
+373 DFSLYNK

-385 GNIELSKDD
+385 GNIKLSKDD

-408 YIATPLYYYPIQINN
+408 YIATPLYYFPIQINN

-428 PLSVNYGNLNNNIE
+428 PLSINYGNLNNNIE

-448 TNNMTYTSSHK
+448 TNNITYTSSNK
-459 SKEELNGEKLNVL
+459 GKEELNGEKLNVL
-472 TLGFSEYDF
+472 TLDFSEYDF

-502 AKNIGLDEVTVNDFF
+502 AKDIGLDEVTVNDLF
-517 NTNVSLKG
+517 NTNVSFKG
-525 NYQIKIYTKGIL
+525 NYKIKIYTKGIL

-556 TDGST
+556 TDGNT

-571 SINLSDDKLLIYV
+571 SINLSNDKFLIYV

-616 GSLVLTKYD
+616 GSVVLTKFD
-625 NNKGNFLF
+625 NNKGSFLF

-639 NNDISAEIKM
+639 NNDVSAEIKM
-649 DLVFGENKSNE
+649 DLVFGDIKGND

-675 ELNDMKN
+675 ELLDIKN
-682 NLFNAIWDKVSN
+682 NLFNAIWDQVSN
-694 PDEVVDDNNEATD
+694 PEETVNNNNEEPS

>member
-1 MNDSDKKNNITNNK
+1 MNDNDKKNK
-15 QELPKLKDDKLVKP
+15 QELPKLKDDKLVK
-29 NKNDTNSEVKT
+29 
-40 NSKKGKST
+40 NSKKKTKTETKNPSKKTKS
-48 NTSKKSSSN
+48 TSKKSSST
-57 NTVAKKKSTAKK
+57 NTVAKKKN
-69 STTTKKTT
+69 TTTKNKKISSAKTT
-77 TSSVPKNNRSINT
+77 NTVKKNN
-90 GKKNTKKTIEN
+90 KKKIES

-106 ADIKLKEN
+106 KEISSKIN
-114 KEIKEHK
+114 KEIKE
-121 VISDNK
+121 NK
-127 DKEIENI
+127 DN
-134 TLDKEKDTNDNK
+134 
-146 SVQEETKDKSN
+146 
-157 DVNINKTIEK
+157 NINKAIKEEVKDNVNNISIDKTIEK
-167 EAKNTTQENAE
+167 ENKNIIEESLEN
-178 IKKDDTVSKTDVTEK
+178 KNNNTVSKIEK
-193 EKSNALNTND
+193 VIILNTND
-203 KKIKSPKSKKDVIKE
+203 KKIKSPKSIKDVIKK
-218 TSKKIPK
+218 TSKKIPN

-237 SKNFKNEL
+237 NKNYKNEL

-263 ITEAIKIEENSQEKL
+263 ITEAIKTEANNQEKL
-278 NDEIDE
+278 NNEIDE

-292 IFFEPFIIIF
+292 NSFEPFIIII

-325 ALTNINT
+325 ALTNINN
-332 NLTNSLSELNTIKE
+332 NLTSSLSGLNTIKE

-362 SEYASLKDFTY
+362 SLYASLKDFTY
-373 NFSLYNK
+373 DFSLYNK

-385 GNIELSKDD
+385 GNIKLSKDD

-408 YIATPLYYYPIQINN
+408 YIATPLYYFPIQINN

-428 PLSVNYGNLNNNIE
+428 PLSINYSNLNNNIE

-448 TNNMTYTSSHK
+448 TNNITYTSSNK
-459 SKEELNGEKLNVL
+459 GKEELNGEKLNVL
-472 TLGFSEYDF
+472 TLDFSEYDF

-502 AKNIGLDEVTVNDFF
+502 AKDIGLDEVTVNDLF
-517 NTNVSLKG
+517 NTNVSFKG
-525 NYQIKIYTKGIL
+525 NYKIKIYTKGIL

-556 TDGST
+556 TDGNT

-571 SINLSDDKLLIYV
+571 SINLSNDKFLIYV

-616 GSLVLTKYD
+616 GSVVLTKFD
-625 NNKGNFLF
+625 NNKGSFLF

-639 NNDISAEIKM
+639 NNDVSAEIKM
-649 DLVFGENKSNE
+649 DLVFGDIKGNE

-675 ELNDMKN
+675 ELLDIKN
-682 NLFNAIWDKVSN
+682 NLFNAIWDQVSN
-694 PDEVVDDNNEATD
+694 PEETVNNNNNNEEPS

>member
-1 MNDSDKKNNITNNK
+1 MNDNDKKNK
-15 QELPKLKDDKLVKP
+15 QELPKLKDDKLVK
-29 NKNDTNSEVKT
+29 
-40 NSKKGKST
+40 NSKKKTKVETKNPSKKTKS
-48 NTSKKSSSN
+48 TSKKSSST
-57 NTVAKKKSTAKK
+57 NTAAKKKN
-69 STTTKKTT
+69 TTTKNKAISSAKTT
-77 TSSVPKNNRSINT
+77 NTVKKNN
-90 GKKNTKKTIEN
+90 KKKIES

-106 ADIKLKEN
+106 KDISSKIN
-114 KEIKEHK
+114 KEIKE
-121 VISDNK
+121 
-127 DKEIENI
+127 
-134 TLDKEKDTNDNK
+134 
-146 SVQEETKDKSN
+146 TKDNSINKAIKEEVKDN
-157 DVNINKTIEK
+157 VNNISIDKTIEK
-167 EAKNTTQENAE
+167 ENKNIIEESLEN
-178 IKKDDTVSKTDVTEK
+178 KNDNTVSKMEKVTI
-193 EKSNALNTND
+193 LNTND
-203 KKIKSPKSKKDVIKE
+203 KKIKSPKSIKDVIKE
-218 TSKKIPK
+218 TSKKIPN

-237 SKNFKNEL
+237 NKNYKNEL

-251 KEFAKAIWDTDD
+251 KEFAKAIWDTND
-263 ITEAIKIEENSQEKL
+263 ITEAIKTEANNQEKL
-278 NDEIDE
+278 NNEIDE

-292 IFFEPFIIIF
+292 NSFEPFIIII

-325 ALTNINT
+325 ALTNINN
-332 NLTNSLSELNTIKE
+332 NLTSSLSELNTIKE

-362 SEYASLKDFTY
+362 SLYASLKDFTY
-373 NFSLYNK
+373 DFSLYNK

-385 GNIELSKDD
+385 GNIKLSKDD

-408 YIATPLYYYPIQINN
+408 YIATPLYYFPIQINN

-428 PLSVNYGNLNNNIE
+428 PLSINYSNLNNNIE

-448 TNNMTYTSSHK
+448 TNNITYTSSNK
-459 SKEELNGEKLNVL
+459 GKEELNGEKLNVL
-472 TLGFSEYDF
+472 TLDFSEYDF

-502 AKNIGLDEVTVNDFF
+502 AKDIGLDEVTVNDLF
-517 NTNVSLKG
+517 NTNVSFKG
-525 NYQIKIYTKGIL
+525 NYKIKIYTKGIL

-556 TDGST
+556 TDGNT

-571 SINLSDDKLLIYV
+571 SINLSNDKFLIYV

-616 GSLVLTKYD
+616 GSVVLTKFD
-625 NNKGNFLF
+625 NNKGSFLF

-639 NNDISAEIKM
+639 NNDVSAEIKM
-649 DLVFGENKSNE
+649 DLVFGDIKGNE

-667 LIDDITED
+667 LIDDITDD
-675 ELNDMKN
+675 ELLDIKN
-682 NLFNAIWDKVSN
+682 NLFNAIWDQVSN
-694 PDEVVDDNNEATD
+694 PEETVNNNNNNNEEPS

>member
-1 MNDSDKKNNITNNK
+1 MNDNDKKNK
-15 QELPKLKDDKLVKP
+15 QELPKLKDDKLVK
-29 NKNDTNSEVKT
+29 
-40 NSKKGKST
+40 NSKKKTKTETKNTSKKTKS
-48 NTSKKSSSN
+48 TSKKSSST
-57 NTVAKKKSTAKK
+57 NTAAKKKN
-69 STTTKKTT
+69 TTTKNKTISNAKTT
-77 TSSVPKNNRSINT
+77 NTVKKNNE
-90 GKKNTKKTIEN
+90 KKIES

-106 ADIKLKEN
+106 KEISSKIN
-114 KEIKEHK
+114 KEIKE
-121 VISDNK
+121 
-127 DKEIENI
+127 
-134 TLDKEKDTNDNK
+134 
-146 SVQEETKDKSN
+146 TKDN
-157 DVNINKTIEK
+157 NINKAIKEEVKDNVNNISIDKTIEK
-167 EAKNTTQENAE
+167 ENKNIIEESLEN
-178 IKKDDTVSKTDVTEK
+178 KNDNTVSKTDVSKMEK
-193 EKSNALNTND
+193 VTILNTNN

-218 TSKKIPK
+218 TSKKIPN

-237 SKNFKNEL
+237 NKNYKNEL

-263 ITEAIKIEENSQEKL
+263 ITEAIKTEANNQEKL
-278 NDEIDE
+278 NNEIDE

-292 IFFEPFIIIF
+292 NSFEPFIIII

-325 ALTNINT
+325 ALTNINN
-332 NLTNSLSELNTIKE
+332 NLTSSLSELNTIKE

-362 SEYASLKDFTY
+362 SLYASLKDFTY
-373 NFSLYNK
+373 DFSLYNK

-385 GNIELSKDD
+385 GNIKLSKDD

-408 YIATPLYYYPIQINN
+408 YIATPLYYFPIQINN

-428 PLSVNYGNLNNNIE
+428 PLSINYGNLNNNIE

-448 TNNMTYTSSHK
+448 TNNITYTSSNK
-459 SKEELNGEKLNVL
+459 GKEELNGEKLNVL
-472 TLGFSEYDF
+472 TLDFSEYDF

-502 AKNIGLDEVTVNDFF
+502 AKDIGLDEVTVNDLF
-517 NTNVSLKG
+517 NTNVSFKG
-525 NYQIKIYTKGIL
+525 NYKIKIYTKGIL

-556 TDGST
+556 TDGNT

-571 SINLSDDKLLIYV
+571 SINLSNDKFLIYV

-616 GSLVLTKYD
+616 GSVVLTKFD
-625 NNKGNFLF
+625 NNKGSFLF

-639 NNDISAEIKM
+639 NNDVSAEIKM
-649 DLVFGENKSNE
+649 DLVFGDIKGND

-675 ELNDMKN
+675 ELLDIKN
-682 NLFNAIWDKVSN
+682 NLFNAIWDQVSN
-694 PDEVVDDNNEATD
+694 PEETVNNNNEEPS

>member
-1 MNDSDKKNNITNNK
+1 MNDNDKKNK
-15 QELPKLKDDKLVKP
+15 QELPKLKDDKLVK
-29 NKNDTNSEVKT
+29 
-40 NSKKGKST
+40 NSKKKTKTETKNPSKKTKS
-48 NTSKKSSSN
+48 TSKKSSST
-57 NTVAKKKSTAKK
+57 NTDAKKKN
-69 STTTKKTT
+69 TTTKNKKISSVKTT
-77 TSSVPKNNRSINT
+77 NTVKKNN
-90 GKKNTKKTIEN
+90 KKKIES

-106 ADIKLKEN
+106 KEISSKIN
-114 KEIKEHK
+114 KEIKE
-121 VISDNK
+121 NK
-127 DKEIENI
+127 DN
-134 TLDKEKDTNDNK
+134 
-146 SVQEETKDKSN
+146 
-157 DVNINKTIEK
+157 NINKAIKEEVIDNVNNISIDKTIEK
-167 EAKNTTQENAE
+167 ENKNIIEESLEN
-178 IKKDDTVSKTDVTEK
+178 KNDNTVSKIEK
-193 EKSNALNTND
+193 VAILNTND
-203 KKIKSPKSKKDVIKE
+203 KKIKSPKSIKDVIKE
-218 TSKKIPK
+218 TSKKIPN

-237 SKNFKNEL
+237 NKNYKNEL

-263 ITEAIKIEENSQEKL
+263 ITEAIKTEANNQEKL
-278 NDEIDE
+278 NNEIDE

-292 IFFEPFIIIF
+292 NSFEPFIIII

-325 ALTNINT
+325 ALTNINN
-332 NLTNSLSELNTIKE
+332 NLTSSLSELNTIKE

-362 SEYASLKDFTY
+362 SLYASLKDFTY
-373 NFSLYNK
+373 DFSLYNK

-385 GNIELSKDD
+385 GNIKLSKDD

-408 YIATPLYYYPIQINN
+408 YIATPLYYFPIQINN

-428 PLSVNYGNLNNNIE
+428 PLSINYSNLNNNIE

-448 TNNMTYTSSHK
+448 TNNITYTSSNK
-459 SKEELNGEKLNVL
+459 GKEELNGEKLNVL
-472 TLGFSEYDF
+472 TLDFSEYDF

-502 AKNIGLDEVTVNDFF
+502 AKDIGLDEVTVNDLF
-517 NTNVSLKG
+517 NTNVSFKG
-525 NYQIKIYTKGIL
+525 NYKIKIYTKGIL

-556 TDGST
+556 TDGNT

-571 SINLSDDKLLIYV
+571 SINLSSDKFLIYV

-616 GSLVLTKYD
+616 GSVVLTKFD
-625 NNKGNFLF
+625 NNKGSFLF

-639 NNDISAEIKM
+639 NNDVSAEIKM
-649 DLVFGENKSNE
+649 DLVFGDIKGNE

-667 LIDDITED
+667 LIDDITDD
-675 ELNDMKN
+675 ELLDIKN
-682 NLFNAIWDKVSN
+682 NLFNAIWDQVSN
-694 PDEVVDDNNEATD
+694 PEETVNNNNEEPS

>member
-1 MNDSDKKNNITNNK
+1 MNDNDKKNK
-15 QELPKLKDDKLVKP
+15 QELPKLKDDKLVK
-29 NKNDTNSEVKT
+29 
-40 NSKKGKST
+40 NSKKKTKIETKNTSKKTKS
-48 NTSKKSSSN
+48 TSKKSSST
-57 NTVAKKKSTAKK
+57 NTDAKKKN
-69 STTTKKTT
+69 TTTKAKIISSSKTT
-77 TSSVPKNNRSINT
+77 NTVKKNN
-90 GKKNTKKTIEN
+90 KKKIES

-106 ADIKLKEN
+106 KEISSKIN
-114 KEIKEHK
+114 KEIKDN
-121 VISDNK
+121 VNNISID
-127 DKEIENI
+127 
-134 TLDKEKDTNDNK
+134 
-146 SVQEETKDKSN
+146 
-157 DVNINKTIEK
+157 KTIEK
-167 EAKNTTQENAE
+167 ENKNIIEESLEN
-178 IKKDDTVSKTDVTEK
+178 KNDNTVSKTDVSKMEK
-193 EKSNALNTND
+193 VTTLNTND
-203 KKIKSPKSKKDVIKE
+203 KKIKSPKSIKDVIKE
-218 TSKKIPK
+218 TSKKIPN

-237 SKNFKNEL
+237 NKNYKNEL

-263 ITEAIKIEENSQEKL
+263 ITEAIKTEANNQEKL
-278 NDEIDE
+278 NNEIDE

-292 IFFEPFIIIF
+292 NSFEPFIIII

-325 ALTNINT
+325 ALTNINN
-332 NLTNSLSELNTIKE
+332 NLTSSLSELNTIKE

-351 ITGTATLDTTS
+351 ITGTATLDTTNS
-362 SEYASLKDFTY
+362 LYASLKDFTY
-373 NFSLYNK
+373 DFSLYNK

-385 GNIELSKDD
+385 GNIKLSKDD

-408 YIATPLYYYPIQINN
+408 YIATPLYYFPIQINN

-428 PLSVNYGNLNNNIE
+428 PLSINYGNLNNNIE

-448 TNNMTYTSSHK
+448 TNNITYTSSNK
-459 SKEELNGEKLNVL
+459 GKEELNGEKLNVL
-472 TLGFSEYDF
+472 TLDFSEYDF

-502 AKNIGLDEVTVNDFF
+502 AKDIGLDEVTVNDLF
-517 NTNVSLKG
+517 NTNVSFKG
-525 NYQIKIYTKGIL
+525 NYKVKIYTKGIL

-556 TDGST
+556 TDGNT

-571 SINLSDDKLLIYV
+571 SINLSNDKFLIYV

-616 GSLVLTKYD
+616 GSVVLTKFD
-625 NNKGNFLF
+625 NNKGSFLF

-639 NNDISAEIKM
+639 NNDVSAEIKM
-649 DLVFGENKSNE
+649 DLVFGDIKGNE

-675 ELNDMKN
+675 ELLDIKN
-682 NLFNAIWDKVSN
+682 NLFNAIWDQVSN
-694 PDEVVDDNNEATD
+694 PEETVNNNNNNEEPS

>member
-1 MNDSDKKNNITNNK
+1 MNDNDKKNK
-15 QELPKLKDDKLVKP
+15 QELPKLKDDKLVK
-29 NKNDTNSEVKT
+29 
-40 NSKKGKST
+40 NSKKKTKTETKNPSKKTKS
-48 NTSKKSSSN
+48 TSKKSSST
-57 NTVAKKKSTAKK
+57 NTVAKKKN
-69 STTTKKTT
+69 TTTKNKKISSAKTT
-77 TSSVPKNNRSINT
+77 NTVKKNN
-90 GKKNTKKTIEN
+90 KKKIES
-101 KDNTK
+101 KDNNINK
-106 ADIKLKEN
+106 A
-114 KEIKEHK
+114 IKEEVK
-121 VISDNK
+121 DNVNNISID
-127 DKEIENI
+127 
-134 TLDKEKDTNDNK
+134 
-146 SVQEETKDKSN
+146 
-157 DVNINKTIEK
+157 KTIEK
-167 EAKNTTQENAE
+167 ENKNIIEESLEN
-178 IKKDDTVSKTDVTEK
+178 KNDNTVSKTDVSKIEK
-193 EKSNALNTND
+193 VTILNTND
-203 KKIKSPKSKKDVIKE
+203 KKIKSPKSIKDVIKE
-218 TSKKIPK
+218 TSKKIPN

-237 SKNFKNEL
+237 NKNYKNEL

-263 ITEAIKIEENSQEKL
+263 ITEAIKTEANNQEKL
-278 NDEIDE
+278 NNEIDE

-292 IFFEPFIIIF
+292 NSFEPFIIII

-325 ALTNINT
+325 ALTNINN
-332 NLTNSLSELNTIKE
+332 NLTSSLSELNTIKE

-362 SEYASLKDFTY
+362 SLYASLKDFTY
-373 NFSLYNK
+373 DFSLYNK

-385 GNIELSKDD
+385 GNIKLSKDD

-408 YIATPLYYYPIQINN
+408 YIATPLYYFPIQINN

-428 PLSVNYGNLNNNIE
+428 PLSINYGNLNNNIE

-448 TNNMTYTSSHK
+448 TNNITYTSSNK
-459 SKEELNGEKLNVL
+459 GKEELNGEKLNVL
-472 TLGFSEYDF
+472 TLDFSEYDF

-502 AKNIGLDEVTVNDFF
+502 AKNIGLDEVTVNDLF
-517 NTNVSLKG
+517 NTNVSFKG
-525 NYQIKIYTKGIL
+525 NYKIKIYTKGIL
-537 QTFVGLD
+537 QTFVGLN

-556 TDGST
+556 TDGNT

-571 SINLSDDKLLIYV
+571 SINLSSDKFLIYV

-616 GSLVLTKYD
+616 GSVVLTKFD
-625 NNKGNFLF
+625 NNKGSFLF

-639 NNDISAEIKM
+639 NNDVSAEIKM
-649 DLVFGENKSNE
+649 DLVFGDIKSNE

-675 ELNDMKN
+675 ELLDIKN
-682 NLFNAIWDKVSN
+682 NLFNAIWDQVSN
-694 PDEVVDDNNEATD
+694 PEETVNNNNEEPS

>member
-1 MNDSDKKNNITNNK
+1 MNDNDKKNK
-15 QELPKLKDDKLVKP
+15 QELPKLKDDKLVK
-29 NKNDTNSEVKT
+29 
-40 NSKKGKST
+40 NSKKKTKMETKNPSKKTKS
-48 NTSKKSSSN
+48 TSKKSSST
-57 NTVAKKKSTAKK
+57 NTAAKKKN
-69 STTTKKTT
+69 TTTKNKKISSAKTT
-77 TSSVPKNNRSINT
+77 NTVKKNN
-90 GKKNTKKTIEN
+90 KKKIES

-106 ADIKLKEN
+106 KEISSKIN
-114 KEIKEHK
+114 KEIKE
-121 VISDNK
+121 NK
-127 DKEIENI
+127 DNSINKAIKEEVKDNVNNI
-134 TLDKEKDTNDNK
+134 SID
-146 SVQEETKDKSN
+146 
-157 DVNINKTIEK
+157 KTIEK
-167 EAKNTTQENAE
+167 ENKNIIEESLEN
-178 IKKDDTVSKTDVTEK
+178 KNDNTVSKTDVSKMEK
-193 EKSNALNTND
+193 VTILNTND
-203 KKIKSPKSKKDVIKE
+203 KKIKSPKSIKDVIKE
-218 TSKKIPK
+218 TSKKIPN

-237 SKNFKNEL
+237 NKNYKNEL

-263 ITEAIKIEENSQEKL
+263 ITEAIKTEANNQEKL
-278 NDEIDE
+278 NNEIDE

-292 IFFEPFIIIF
+292 NSFEPFIIII

-325 ALTNINT
+325 ALTNINN
-332 NLTNSLSELNTIKE
+332 NLTSSLSELNTIKE

-362 SEYASLKDFTY
+362 SLYASLKDFTY
-373 NFSLYNK
+373 DFSLYNK

-385 GNIELSKDD
+385 GNIKLSKDD

-408 YIATPLYYYPIQINN
+408 YIATPLYYFPIQINN

-428 PLSVNYGNLNNNIE
+428 PLSINYSNLNNNIE

-448 TNNMTYTSSHK
+448 TNNITYTSSNK
-459 SKEELNGEKLNVL
+459 GKEELNGEKLNVL
-472 TLGFSEYDF
+472 TLDFSEYDF

-502 AKNIGLDEVTVNDFF
+502 AKDIGLDEVTVNDLF
-517 NTNVSLKG
+517 NTNVSFKG
-525 NYQIKIYTKGIL
+525 NYKIKIYTKGIL

-556 TDGST
+556 TDGNT

-571 SINLSDDKLLIYV
+571 SINLSNDKFLIYV

-616 GSLVLTKYD
+616 GSVVLTKFD
-625 NNKGNFLF
+625 NNKGSFLF

-639 NNDISAEIKM
+639 NNDVSAEIKM
-649 DLVFGENKSNE
+649 DLVFGDIKGNE

-675 ELNDMKN
+675 ELLDIKN
-682 NLFNAIWDKVSN
+682 NLFNAIWDQVSN
-694 PDEVVDDNNEATD
+694 PEETVNNNNEEPS

>member
-1 MNDSDKKNNITNNK
+1 MNDNDKKNK
-15 QELPKLKDDKLVKP
+15 QELPKLKDDKLVK
-29 NKNDTNSEVKT
+29 
-40 NSKKGKST
+40 NSKKKTKTETKNTSKKTKS
-48 NTSKKSSSN
+48 TSKKSSST
-57 NTVAKKKSTAKK
+57 NTAAKKKN
-69 STTTKKTT
+69 TTTKSKTISSAKTT
-77 TSSVPKNNRSINT
+77 NTVKKNN
-90 GKKNTKKTIEN
+90 KKKIES

-106 ADIKLKEN
+106 KEISSKIN
-114 KEIKEHK
+114 KEIKE
-121 VISDNK
+121 NK
-127 DKEIENI
+127 DN
-134 TLDKEKDTNDNK
+134 
-146 SVQEETKDKSN
+146 
-157 DVNINKTIEK
+157 NINKAIKEEVKDNVNNISIDKTIEK
-167 EAKNTTQENAE
+167 ENKNIIEESLEN
-178 IKKDDTVSKTDVTEK
+178 KNDNTVSKTDASKIEK
-193 EKSNALNTND
+193 VSILNTND
-203 KKIKSPKSKKDVIKE
+203 KKIKSPKSIKDVIKE
-218 TSKKIPK
+218 TSKKIPN

-237 SKNFKNEL
+237 NKNYKNEL

-263 ITEAIKIEENSQEKL
+263 ITEAIKTEANNQEKL
-278 NDEIDE
+278 NNEIDE

-292 IFFEPFIIIF
+292 NSFEPFIIII

-325 ALTNINT
+325 ALTNINN
-332 NLTNSLSELNTIKE
+332 NLTSSLSELNTIKE

-362 SEYASLKDFTY
+362 SLYASLKDFTY
-373 NFSLYNK
+373 DFSLYNK

-385 GNIELSKDD
+385 GNIKLSKDD

-408 YIATPLYYYPIQINN
+408 YIATPLYYFPIQINN

-428 PLSVNYGNLNNNIE
+428 PLSINYGNLNNNIE

-448 TNNMTYTSSHK
+448 TNNITYTSSNK
-459 SKEELNGEKLNVL
+459 GKEELNGEKLNVL
-472 TLGFSEYDF
+472 TLDFSEYDF

-502 AKNIGLDEVTVNDFF
+502 AKDIGLDEVTVNDLF
-517 NTNVSLKG
+517 NTNVSFKG
-525 NYQIKIYTKGIL
+525 NYKIKIYTKGIL

-556 TDGST
+556 TDGNT

-571 SINLSDDKLLIYV
+571 SINLSNDKFLIYV

-616 GSLVLTKYD
+616 GSVVLTKFD
-625 NNKGNFLF
+625 NNKGSFLF

-639 NNDISAEIKM
+639 NNDVSAEIKI
-649 DLVFGENKSNE
+649 DLVFGDIKGNE

-675 ELNDMKN
+675 ELLDIKN
-682 NLFNAIWDKVSN
+682 NLFNAIWDQVSN
-694 PDEVVDDNNEATD
+694 PEETVNNNNNEEPS

>member
-1 MNDSDKKNNITNNK
+1 MNDNDKKNK
-15 QELPKLKDDKLVKP
+15 QELPKLKDDKLVK
-29 NKNDTNSEVKT
+29 
-40 NSKKGKST
+40 NSKKKTKTETKNPSKKTKS
-48 NTSKKSSSN
+48 TSKKSSST
-57 NTVAKKKSTAKK
+57 NTVAKKKN
-69 STTTKKTT
+69 TTTKNKKISSAKTT
-77 TSSVPKNNRSINT
+77 NTVKKNN
-90 GKKNTKKTIEN
+90 KKKIES

-106 ADIKLKEN
+106 KEISSKIN
-114 KEIKEHK
+114 KEIKE
-121 VISDNK
+121 NK
-127 DKEIENI
+127 DN
-134 TLDKEKDTNDNK
+134 
-146 SVQEETKDKSN
+146 
-157 DVNINKTIEK
+157 NINKAIKEEVKDNVNNISIDKTVEK
-167 EAKNTTQENAE
+167 ENIIEESLENKNDN
-178 IKKDDTVSKTDVTEK
+178 TVSKTDVSKMEK
-193 EKSNALNTND
+193 VTILNTND
-203 KKIKSPKSKKDVIKE
+203 KKIKSPKSIKDVIKE
-218 TSKKIPK
+218 TSKKIPN

-237 SKNFKNEL
+237 NKNYKNEL

-263 ITEAIKIEENSQEKL
+263 ITEAIKIEANNQEKL
-278 NDEIDE
+278 NNEIDE

-292 IFFEPFIIIF
+292 NSFEPFIIII

-325 ALTNINT
+325 ALTNINN

-362 SEYASLKDFTY
+362 SLYASLKDFTY
-373 NFSLYNK
+373 DFSLYNK

-385 GNIELSKDD
+385 GNIKLSKDD

-408 YIATPLYYYPIQINN
+408 YIATPLYYFPIQINN

-428 PLSVNYGNLNNNIE
+428 PLSINYSNLNNNIE

-448 TNNMTYTSSHK
+448 TNNITYTSSNK
-459 SKEELNGEKLNVL
+459 GKEELNGEKLNVL
-472 TLGFSEYDF
+472 TLDFSEYDF

-502 AKNIGLDEVTVNDFF
+502 AKDIGLDEVTVNDLF
-517 NTNVSLKG
+517 NTNVSFKG
-525 NYQIKIYTKGIL
+525 NYKIKIYTKGIL

-556 TDGST
+556 TDGNT

-571 SINLSDDKLLIYV
+571 SINLSNDKFLIYV

-616 GSLVLTKYD
+616 GSVVLTKFD
-625 NNKGNFLF
+625 NNKGSFLF

-639 NNDISAEIKM
+639 NNDVSAEIKM
-649 DLVFGENKSNE
+649 DLIFGDIKGNE

-675 ELNDMKN
+675 ELLDIKN
-682 NLFNAIWDKVSN
+682 NLFNAIWDQVSN
-694 PDEVVDDNNEATD
+694 PEETVNNNNNEEPS

>member
-1 MNDSDKKNNITNNK
+1 MNDNDKKNK
-15 QELPKLKDDKLVKP
+15 QELTKLKDDKLVK
-29 NKNDTNSEVKT
+29 
-40 NSKKGKST
+40 NSKKKTKTETKNPSKKTKS
-48 NTSKKSSSN
+48 TSKKSSST
-57 NTVAKKKSTAKK
+57 NTAAKKKN
-69 STTTKKTT
+69 TTTKNKTISSAKTT
-77 TSSVPKNNRSINT
+77 NTVKKNN
-90 GKKNTKKTIEN
+90 KKKIES

-106 ADIKLKEN
+106 KEISSKIN
-114 KEIKEHK
+114 KEIKE
-121 VISDNK
+121 
-127 DKEIENI
+127 
-134 TLDKEKDTNDNK
+134 
-146 SVQEETKDKSN
+146 TKDNSINKAIKEEVKDN
-157 DVNINKTIEK
+157 VNNISIDKTIEK
-167 EAKNTTQENAE
+167 ENKNIIEESLEN
-178 IKKDDTVSKTDVTEK
+178 KNDNTVSKMEKVTI
-193 EKSNALNTND
+193 LNTND
-203 KKIKSPKSKKDVIKE
+203 KKIKSPKSIKDVIKE
-218 TSKKIPK
+218 TSKKIPN

-237 SKNFKNEL
+237 NKNYKNEL

-263 ITEAIKIEENSQEKL
+263 ITEAIKTEANNQEKL
-278 NDEIDE
+278 NNEIDE

-292 IFFEPFIIIF
+292 NSFEPFIIII

-325 ALTNINT
+325 ALTNINN
-332 NLTNSLSELNTIKE
+332 NLTSSLSELNTIKE

-362 SEYASLKDFTY
+362 SLYASLKDFTY
-373 NFSLYNK
+373 DFSLYNK

-385 GNIELSKDD
+385 GNIKLSKDD

-408 YIATPLYYYPIQINN
+408 YIATPLYYFPIQINN

-428 PLSVNYGNLNNNIE
+428 PLSINYSNLNNNIE

-448 TNNMTYTSSHK
+448 TNNITYTSSNK
-459 SKEELNGEKLNVL
+459 GKEELNGEKLNVL
-472 TLGFSEYDF
+472 TLDFSEYDF

-502 AKNIGLDEVTVNDFF
+502 AKNIGLDEVTVNDLF
-517 NTNVSLKG
+517 NTNVSFKG
-525 NYQIKIYTKGIL
+525 NYKIKIYTKGIL
-537 QTFVGLD
+537 QTFVGLN

-556 TDGST
+556 TDGNT

-571 SINLSDDKLLIYV
+571 SINLSSDKFLIYV

-616 GSLVLTKYD
+616 GSVVLTKFD
-625 NNKGNFLF
+625 NNKGSFLF

-639 NNDISAEIKM
+639 NNDVSAEIKM
-649 DLVFGENKSNE
+649 DLVFGDIKGNE

-675 ELNDMKN
+675 ELLDIKN
-682 NLFNAIWDKVSN
+682 NLFNAIWDQVSN
-694 PDEVVDDNNEATD
+694 PEETVNNNNEEPS

>member
-1 MNDSDKKNNITNNK
+1 MNDNDKKNK
-15 QELPKLKDDKLVKP
+15 QELPKLKDDKLVK
-29 NKNDTNSEVKT
+29 
-40 NSKKGKST
+40 NSKKMTKTETKNPSKKTKS
-48 NTSKKSSSN
+48 TSKKSSST
-57 NTVAKKKSTAKK
+57 NTDAKKKN
-69 STTTKKTT
+69 TTTKNKTISSAKTT
-77 TSSVPKNNRSINT
+77 NTVKKNN
-90 GKKNTKKTIEN
+90 KKKIES

-106 ADIKLKEN
+106 KEISSKIN
-114 KEIKEHK
+114 KEIKE
-121 VISDNK
+121 NK
-127 DKEIENI
+127 DNSINKAIKEEVKDNVNNI
-134 TLDKEKDTNDNK
+134 SID
-146 SVQEETKDKSN
+146 
-157 DVNINKTIEK
+157 KTIEK
-167 EAKNTTQENAE
+167 ENKNIIEESLEN
-178 IKKDDTVSKTDVTEK
+178 KNDNSVSKTDVSKIEK
-193 EKSNALNTND
+193 VTILNTND
-203 KKIKSPKSKKDVIKE
+203 KKIKSPKSIKDVIKE
-218 TSKKIPK
+218 TSKKIPN

-237 SKNFKNEL
+237 NKNYKNEL

-263 ITEAIKIEENSQEKL
+263 ITEAIKTEANNQEKL
-278 NDEIDE
+278 NNEIDE

-292 IFFEPFIIIF
+292 NSFEPFIIII

-325 ALTNINT
+325 ALTNINN
-332 NLTNSLSELNTIKE
+332 NLTSSLSELNTIKE

-362 SEYASLKDFTY
+362 SLYASLKDFTY
-373 NFSLYNK
+373 DFSLYNK

-385 GNIELSKDD
+385 GNIKLSKDD

-408 YIATPLYYYPIQINN
+408 YIATPLYYFPIQINN

-428 PLSVNYGNLNNNIE
+428 PLSINYSNLNNNIE

-448 TNNMTYTSSHK
+448 TNNITYTSSNK
-459 SKEELNGEKLNVL
+459 GKEELNGEKLNVL
-472 TLGFSEYDF
+472 TLDFSEYDF

-502 AKNIGLDEVTVNDFF
+502 AKDIGLDEVTVNDLF
-517 NTNVSLKG
+517 NTNVSFKG
-525 NYQIKIYTKGIL
+525 NYKIKIYTKGIL

-556 TDGST
+556 TDGNT

-571 SINLSDDKLLIYV
+571 SINLSNDKFLIYV

-616 GSLVLTKYD
+616 GSVVLTKFD
-625 NNKGNFLF
+625 NNKGSFLF

-639 NNDISAEIKM
+639 NNDVSAEIKM
-649 DLVFGENKSNE
+649 DLVFGDIKGNE

-667 LIDDITED
+667 LIDDITDD
-675 ELNDMKN
+675 ELLDIKN
-682 NLFNAIWDKVSN
+682 NLFNAIWDQVSN
-694 PDEVVDDNNEATD
+694 PEETVNNNNEEEPS

>member
-1 MNDSDKKNNITNNK
+1 MNDNDKKNK
-15 QELPKLKDDKLVKP
+15 QELPKLKDDKLVK
-29 NKNDTNSEVKT
+29 
-40 NSKKGKST
+40 NSKKKTKMETKNTSKKTKS
-48 NTSKKSSSN
+48 TSKKSSST
-57 NTVAKKKSTAKK
+57 NTAAKKKN
-69 STTTKKTT
+69 TTTKNKTISSVKTT
-77 TSSVPKNNRSINT
+77 NTVKKNN
-90 GKKNTKKTIEN
+90 KKKIGS

-106 ADIKLKEN
+106 KEISSKIN
-114 KEIKEHK
+114 KEIKE
-121 VISDNK
+121 NK
-127 DKEIENI
+127 DN
-134 TLDKEKDTNDNK
+134 
-146 SVQEETKDKSN
+146 
-157 DVNINKTIEK
+157 NINKAITEEVKDNVNNISIDKTIEK
-167 EAKNTTQENAE
+167 ENKNIIEESLEN
-178 IKKDDTVSKTDVTEK
+178 KNNNTVSKTDVSKMEK
-193 EKSNALNTND
+193 VTILNTND
-203 KKIKSPKSKKDVIKE
+203 KKIKSPKSIKDVIKE
-218 TSKKIPK
+218 TSKKIPN

-237 SKNFKNEL
+237 NKNYKNEL

-251 KEFAKAIWDTDD
+251 KEFAKAIWDTND
-263 ITEAIKIEENSQEKL
+263 ITEAIKTEANNQEKL
-278 NDEIDE
+278 NNEIDE

-292 IFFEPFIIIF
+292 NSFEPFIIII

-325 ALTNINT
+325 ALTNINN
-332 NLTNSLSELNTIKE
+332 NLTSSLSELNTIKE

-362 SEYASLKDFTY
+362 SLYASLKDFTY
-373 NFSLYNK
+373 DFSLYNK

-385 GNIELSKDD
+385 GNIKLSKDD

-408 YIATPLYYYPIQINN
+408 YIATPLYYFPIQINN

-428 PLSVNYGNLNNNIE
+428 PLSINYSNLNNNIE

-448 TNNMTYTSSHK
+448 TNNITYTSSNK
-459 SKEELNGEKLNVL
+459 GKEELNGEKLNVL
-472 TLGFSEYDF
+472 TLDFSEYDF

-502 AKNIGLDEVTVNDFF
+502 AKNIGLDEVTVNDLF
-517 NTNVSLKG
+517 NTNVSFKG
-525 NYQIKIYTKGIL
+525 NYKIKIYTKGIL

-556 TDGST
+556 TDGNT

-571 SINLSDDKLLIYV
+571 SINLSNDKFLIYV

-616 GSLVLTKYD
+616 GSVVLTKFD
-625 NNKGNFLF
+625 NNKGSFLF

-639 NNDISAEIKM
+639 NNDVSAEIKM
-649 DLVFGENKSNE
+649 DLVFGDIKSNE

-675 ELNDMKN
+675 ELLDIKN
-682 NLFNAIWDKVSN
+682 NLFNAIWDQVSN
-694 PDEVVDDNNEATD
+694 PEETVNNNNEEPS

>member
-1 MNDSDKKNNITNNK
+1 MNDNDKKNK
-15 QELPKLKDDKLVKP
+15 QELPKLKDEKLVK
-29 NKNDTNSEVKT
+29 
-40 NSKKGKST
+40 NSKKKTKTGTKNTSKKTKS
-48 NTSKKSSSN
+48 TSKKSSST
-57 NTVAKKKSTAKK
+57 NTAAKKKN
-69 STTTKKTT
+69 TTTKNKTISNAKTT
-77 TSSVPKNNRSINT
+77 NTVKINNE
-90 GKKNTKKTIEN
+90 KKIES

-106 ADIKLKEN
+106 KEISSKIN
-114 KEIKEHK
+114 KEIKEDK
-121 VISDNK
+121 DNSINKAIKEEVKDNVNNISID
-127 DKEIENI
+127 
-134 TLDKEKDTNDNK
+134 
-146 SVQEETKDKSN
+146 
-157 DVNINKTIEK
+157 KTIEK
-167 EAKNTTQENAE
+167 ENKNIIEESLEN
-178 IKKDDTVSKTDVTEK
+178 KNNNTVSKMEKVTI
-193 EKSNALNTND
+193 LNTND

-218 TSKKIPK
+218 TSKKIPN

-237 SKNFKNEL
+237 NKNYKNEL

-263 ITEAIKIEENSQEKL
+263 ITEAIKIEANNQEKL
-278 NDEIDE
+278 NNEIDE

-292 IFFEPFIIIF
+292 NFFEPFIIII

-325 ALTNINT
+325 ALTNINN
-332 NLTNSLSELNTIKE
+332 NLTSSLSELNTIKE

-362 SEYASLKDFTY
+362 SLYASLKDFTY
-373 NFSLYNK
+373 DFSLYNK

-385 GNIELSKDD
+385 GNIKFSKDD

-408 YIATPLYYYPIQINN
+408 YIATPLYYFPIQINN

-428 PLSVNYGNLNNNIE
+428 PLSINYGNLNNNIE

-448 TNNMTYTSSHK
+448 TNNITYTSSNK
-459 SKEELNGEKLNVL
+459 GKEELNGENLNVL
-472 TLGFSEYDF
+472 TLDFSEYDF

-502 AKNIGLDEVTVNDFF
+502 AKDIGLDEVTVNDLF
-517 NTNVSLKG
+517 NTNVSFKG
-525 NYQIKIYTKGIL
+525 NYKIKIYTKGIL

-556 TDGST
+556 TDGNT

-571 SINLSDDKLLIYV
+571 SINLSNDKFLIYV
-584 DDIKLIDIKSNKNK
+584 DDIKLIGIKSNKNK

-616 GSLVLTKYD
+616 GSVVLTKFD
-625 NNKGNFLF
+625 NNKGSFLF

-639 NNDISAEIKM
+639 NNDVSAEIKM
-649 DLVFGENKSNE
+649 DLVFGDIKGND

-675 ELNDMKN
+675 ELLDIKN
-682 NLFNAIWDKVSN
+682 NLFNAIWDQVSN
-694 PDEVVDDNNEATD
+694 PEETVNNNNEEPS